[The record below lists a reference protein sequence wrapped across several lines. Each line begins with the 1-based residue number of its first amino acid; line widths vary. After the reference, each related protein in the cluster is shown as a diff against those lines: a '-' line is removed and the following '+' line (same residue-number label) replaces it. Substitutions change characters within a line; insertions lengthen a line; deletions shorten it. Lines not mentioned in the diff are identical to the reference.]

1 MYSEINYRVFQPTLH
16 SKTEWNVL
24 NIRTSLQILMQLQMI
39 YLSKCSFI
47 RSPWLNLDPLWKAN
61 ATLRLSTIYD
71 YNHLQIESMLHDF
84 SIKTM
89 TNFYELASL
98 IISGQGQLYITAVSK
113 GMKDSMQ
120 LWIKLEIHI
129 IFITEHR
136 FAICFEFLI
145 TITHVMPCSLRSFC

>member
-1 MYSEINYRVFQPTLH
+1 MY
-16 SKTEWNVL
+16 
-24 NIRTSLQILMQLQMI
+24 
-39 YLSKCSFI
+39 SFI
-47 RSPWLNLDPLWKAN
+47 RSPWLKLDPLWKTN

-71 YNHLQIESMLHDF
+71 YNLLQIESTLHDF

-113 GMKDSMQ
+113 GIKDSMQ
-120 LWIKLEIHI
+120 LWIKLEIRI

-136 FAICFEFLI
+136 FAICFEW
-145 TITHVMPCSLRSFC
+145 